1 MIFHK
6 KESSTIAKERLK
18 LMMESDELE
27 HSSVDVSQLKKEIS
41 ALVGRYF
48 DISPELF
55 EIKITLKQDKKRD

>member
-1 MIFHK
+1 MMFSK
-6 KESSTIAKERLK
+6 MESNTIAKERLK

-48 DISPELF
+48 NVSPELF